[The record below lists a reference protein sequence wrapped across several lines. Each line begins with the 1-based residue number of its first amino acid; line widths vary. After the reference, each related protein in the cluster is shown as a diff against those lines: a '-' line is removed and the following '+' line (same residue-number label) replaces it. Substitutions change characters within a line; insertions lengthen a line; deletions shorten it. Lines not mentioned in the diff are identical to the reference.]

1 MNRRARLAAAAS
13 LVTLSVSLTACA
25 SSTANSTCLLPDY
38 APAQEA
44 LQKMEGEVLS
54 KGPQGEEPVSADT
67 LGLTGTEVEE
77 VKGKKATAAI
87 VMHYT
92 GDDWTAAQ
100 LNGLRTRFAELGI
113 EVIGVTDAGQDP
125 SKQVSDIENMI
136 ARQPDIMVSIPTD
149 AVATAGAYRR
159 AAEAGIDLVFMDNV
173 PTGFVPGEDYIS
185 AVSADNYGNGV
196 VSAHLMAQALQGK
209 GNIGVIKYGV
219 DFFVTN
225 QRYEGF
231 TETIRNEYPG
241 INIIAERGISGDD
254 LAGEAQN
261 TANAMLLRH
270 QDDIDGLWGVW
281 DVPTEGIMAAART
294 AERDD
299 IKITTE
305 DLGLNVAIATAQNTA
320 VAGLGAQRPYDQG
333 VAEATLAAYGLLE
346 KDAPPYVALGALP
359 VHHGNLLE
367 AWQDIYHQDVPEP
380 LRESYVECTPPTN

>member
-1 MNRRARLAAAAS
+1 MNRRALLAAAAS
-13 LVTLSVSLTACA
+13 LGTLSVSLTACA
-25 SSTANSTCLLPDY
+25 STTTNSTCQLPDY

-44 LQKMEGEVLS
+44 LQEMEGQVLS
-54 KGPQGEEPVSADT
+54 KGPQGEEAVSADT
-67 LGLTGTEVEE
+67 LELTGNEIEE
-77 VKGKKATAAI
+77 VKAKKATAAI

-100 LNGLRTRFAELGI
+100 LNGLETRFGELGI

-136 ARQPDIMVSIPTD
+136 ARQPDIMISIPTD

-159 AAEAGIDLVFMDNV
+159 AAEAGIHLVFMDNV
-173 PTGFVPGEDYIS
+173 PAGFVPGEDYIS

-196 VSAHLMAQALQGK
+196 VSAHLMAQALQGE

-231 TETIRNEYPG
+231 TDTIKNEYPG
-241 INIIAERGISGDD
+241 INIIAERGISGAD

-261 TANAMLLRH
+261 AANAMLLRH

-281 DVPTEGIMAAART
+281 DVPTEGIMAAVRT
-294 AERDD
+294 AER
-299 IKITTE
+299 E
-305 DLGLNVAIATAQNTA
+305 DLSLI
-320 VAGLGAQRPYDQG
+320 
-333 VAEATLAAYGLLE
+333 
-346 KDAPPYVALGALP
+346 
-359 VHHGNLLE
+359 H
-367 AWQDIYHQDVPEP
+367 I
-380 LRESYVECTPPTN
+380 

>member
-25 SSTANSTCLLPDY
+25 STTTNSTCLLPDY

-44 LQKMEGEVLS
+44 LQEMEGQVLS

-67 LGLTGTEVEE
+67 LELTGTEIEE
-77 VKGKKATAAI
+77 VKAEKATAAI

-136 ARQPDIMVSIPTD
+136 ARQPDIMISIPTD
-149 AVATAGAYRR
+149 AVATEGAYRR

-173 PTGFVPGEDYIS
+173 PAGFVPGEDYIS

-196 VSAHLMAQALQGK
+196 VSAHLMAQALQGE

-225 QRYEGF
+225 QRHEGF
-231 TETIRNEYPG
+231 TETIENEYPG
-241 INIIAERGISGDD
+241 IKIIAERGISGAD

-281 DVPTEGIMAAART
+281 DVPTEGIMAAVRT
-294 AERDD
+294 AERED
-299 IKITTE
+299 ITITTE
-305 DLGLNVAIATAQNTA
+305 DLGLNVAIAMAQNTA

-333 VAEATLAAYGLLE
+333 VAEATLAAYGLLG

-359 VHHGNLLE
+359 VHHDNLLE
-367 AWQDIYHQDVPEP
+367 SWQDIYHQDVPEP
-380 LRESYVECTPPTN
+380 IRESYVECTPPTN

>member
-1 MNRRARLAAAAS
+1 MAI
-13 LVTLSVSLTACA
+13 SLTACA
-25 SSTANSTCLLPDY
+25 PATENSACLLPDY

-44 LQKMEGEVLS
+44 LAEMEGQVLS

-67 LGLTGTEVEE
+67 LELTDDEVEQI
-77 VKGKKATAAI
+77 KAKKATAAI

-100 LNGLRTRFAELGI
+100 LNGLKTRFSELGI

-136 ARQPDIMVSIPTD
+136 ARKPDIMISIPTD

-173 PTGFVPGEDYIS
+173 PVGFEAGEDYIS

-196 VSAHLMAQALQGK
+196 VSAHLMAQALEGE

-241 INIIAERGISGDD
+241 IKIIDERGISGSD

-261 TANAMLLRH
+261 AANAMLLRH

-281 DVPTEGIMAAART
+281 DVPTEGIMAAVRT
-294 AERDD
+294 AERGDV
-299 IKITTE
+299 KITTE
-305 DLGLNVAIATAQNTA
+305 DLGLNVAIAMAQNSG

-333 VAEATLAAYGLLE
+333 VAEATLAAYGLLG

-359 VHHGNLLE
+359 VHHGNLLD
-367 AWQDIYHQDVPEP
+367 AWQDIYHQEVPEP
-380 LRESYVECTPPTN
+380 IQESFVECTPPTS

>member
-1 MNRRARLAAAAS
+1 MSHRARLAATAS
-13 LVTLSVSLTACA
+13 LVTLAISLTACA
-25 SSTANSTCLLPDY
+25 PATENSACLLPDY

-44 LQKMEGEVLS
+44 LAEMEGQVLS

-67 LGLTGTEVEE
+67 LELTDDEVEQI
-77 VKGKKATAAI
+77 KAKKATAAI

-100 LNGLRTRFAELGI
+100 LNGLKTRFSELGI

-136 ARQPDIMVSIPTD
+136 ARKPDIMISIPTD

-173 PTGFVPGEDYIS
+173 PVGFEAGEDYIS

-196 VSAHLMAQALQGK
+196 VSAHLMAQALEGE

-241 INIIAERGISGDD
+241 IKIIDERGISGSD

-261 TANAMLLRH
+261 AANAMLLRH

-281 DVPTEGIMAAART
+281 DVPTEGIMAAVRT
-294 AERDD
+294 AERGDV
-299 IKITTE
+299 KITTE
-305 DLGLNVAIATAQNTA
+305 DLGLNVAIAMAQNSG

-333 VAEATLAAYGLLE
+333 VAEATLAAYGLLG

-359 VHHGNLLE
+359 VHHGNLLD
-367 AWQDIYHQDVPEP
+367 AWQDIYHQEVPEP
-380 LRESYVECTPPTN
+380 IQESFVECTPPTS

>member
-1 MNRRARLAAAAS
+1 MSHRARLAAAAS
-13 LVTLSVSLTACA
+13 LVTLTISLTACA
-25 SSTANSTCLLPDY
+25 PATENSACLLPDH

-44 LQKMEGEVLS
+44 LADLEGEVLS
-54 KGPQGEEPVSADT
+54 KGPQGEDPVSADT
-67 LGLTGTEVEE
+67 LELTDDEVNQ
-77 VKGKKATAAI
+77 VKAKKATAAI

-100 LNGLRTRFAELGI
+100 LNGLKTRFSELGI

-136 ARQPDIMVSIPTD
+136 ARKPDIMISIPTD

-159 AAEAGIDLVFMDNV
+159 AAEAGIDLVFMDNI
-173 PTGFVPGEDYIS
+173 PAGFEAGEDYIS

-196 VSAHLMAQALQGK
+196 VAAHLMAQALQGQ

-241 INIIAERGISGDD
+241 IKIIDERGISGSD

-261 TANAMLLRH
+261 AANAMLLRH

-281 DVPTEGIMAAART
+281 DVPTEGIMAAVRT
-294 AERDD
+294 AERGDV
-299 IKITTE
+299 KITTE
-305 DLGLNVAIATAQNTA
+305 DLGLNVAISMAQNSG

-346 KDAPPYVALGALP
+346 KDAPPYVALAALP
-359 VHHGNLLE
+359 VHHGNLLD
-367 AWQDIYHQDVPEP
+367 AWQDIYHQEVPEAIQ
-380 LRESYVECTPPTN
+380 ESFLECTPPTS

>member
-1 MNRRARLAAAAS
+1 MSHRARLAATAS
-13 LVTLSVSLTACA
+13 LVALAISLTACA
-25 SSTANSTCLLPDY
+25 PATEYSACLLPDH

-44 LQKMEGEVLS
+44 LTEMEGQVLS

-67 LGLTGTEVEE
+67 LELTDDEVDQI
-77 VKGKKATAAI
+77 KAKKATAAI

-100 LNGLRTRFAELGI
+100 LNGLRTRFSELGI

-136 ARQPDIMVSIPTD
+136 ARKPDIMISIPTD

-173 PTGFVPGEDYIS
+173 PVGFEAGEDYIS

-196 VSAHLMAQALQGK
+196 VSAHLMAQALEGE

-241 INIIAERGISGDD
+241 IKIIDERGISGSD

-261 TANAMLLRH
+261 AANAMLLRH

-281 DVPTEGIMAAART
+281 DVPTEGIMAAVRT
-294 AERDD
+294 AERGDV
-299 IKITTE
+299 KITTE
-305 DLGLNVAIATAQNTA
+305 DLGLNVAIAMAQNSG

-333 VAEATLAAYGLLE
+333 VAEATLAAYGLIG

-367 AWQDIYHQDVPEP
+367 AWQDIYHQEVPEP
-380 LRESYVECTPPTN
+380 IQESFVECTPPTN